1 MRKIDENLEISQ
13 LLLLYLKDE
22 LSESDKKKVDNL
34 LKEDQDLKV
43 LFLNL
48 QKTEFLDMQF
58 KRHRSI
64 NLEEKWLVQKVKM
77 QRDKFRKKI
86 FFYSRVA
93 AAVLIPIL
101 TATYLLL
108 NYERPFTDTKSEF
121 IAKVI
126 PESSKTQLIVEKGQI
141 YEFGENEVVNVADSS
156 IKIEVKGRS
165 LIYADAEKIENNQQV
180 EEIHT
185 LIVPRGGEFAL
196 NLSDGSKIWVNSET
210 TIKYPKQFL
219 GKNRVVELVSG
230 EAYFEI
236 ALNSEHPFVVNTEKG
251 MVQVL
256 GTSFNIRSYTDEETN
271 LTTLIKGSVSLRHKF
286 DSESTV
292 KLNPGQQGVIIDVNR
307 KISVKNVDTSPYIA
321 WKDGYYI
328 FNSNSLES
336 IFNQLSR
343 WYDFKVEFENDYVM
357 NMKFRGN
364 VDRKAGITQILD
376 LLEKTQKVS
385 FEYSGKTIRVKS
397 I

>member
-1 MRKIDENLEISQ
+1 MRKIEENLEISK
-13 LLLLYLKDE
+13 LLLLHLKDE
-22 LSESDKKKVDNL
+22 LSESDKRKVDKL
-34 LKEDQDLKV
+34 LTEDNDIYLLYQNIRK
-43 LFLNL
+43 
-48 QKTEFLDMQF
+48 KKYLDEQL

-64 NLEEKWLVQKVKM
+64 DIEQKWLDQTKRISK
-77 QRDKFRKKI
+77 DKFKKRATL
-86 FFYSRVA
+86 YSQIA
-93 AAVLIPIL
+93 AAVLIPLL

-108 NYERPFTDTKSEF
+108 NYEAPFTDTKSEF
-121 IAKVI
+121 IANVI
-126 PESSKTQLIVEKGQI
+126 PESSKPQLIVEEGEI
-141 YEFGENEVVNVADSS
+141 YELDGNEVSVADSS
-156 IKIEVKGRS
+156 IEIKVQGSS
-165 LIYADAEKIENNQQV
+165 LIYADAVKNENTQKS

-185 LIVPRGGEFAL
+185 LIVPRGGEFEL

-210 TIKYPKQFL
+210 TIKYPKQFI
-219 GKNRVVELVSG
+219 GKNRVIELVSG

-236 ALNSEHPFVVNTEKG
+236 AHNVEHPFIVNTEKG

-256 GTSFNIRSYTDEETN
+256 GTAFNIRSYSDEETN
-271 LTTLIKGSVSLRHKF
+271 VTTLVKGSVCLRHKF
-286 DSESTV
+286 DTESSV

-307 KISVKNVDTSPYIA
+307 KINVKEVDTYPIIA

-328 FNSNSLES
+328 FSSNSLEN

-343 WYDFKVEFENDYVM
+343 WYDFKVEFESDYLK

-364 VDRKAGITQILD
+364 VERKAGITQILD

-385 FEYSGKTIRVKS
+385 FEFSGKTIRVKS

>member
-1 MRKIDENLEISQ
+1 MRKIEENLEISR
-13 LLLLYLKDE
+13 LLVLYLKEE
-22 LSESDKKKVDNL
+22 LSESEKKKVDKL
-34 LKEDQDLKV
+34 LTEDQDI
-43 LFLNL
+43 LFLFQNI
-48 QKTEFLDMQF
+48 QKKEYLDQQL
-58 KRHRSI
+58 KRHRSLD
-64 NLEEKWLVQKVKM
+64 LEQKWQIH
-77 QRDKFRKKI
+77 QRKISKEKFRKH
-86 FFYSRVA
+86 FSFYSRVA

-101 TATYLLL
+101 IATYLLL
-108 NYERPFTDTKSEF
+108 NFEKPFTETKSDF

-126 PESSKTQLIVEKGQI
+126 PESTKTQLIIEKGQI
-141 YEFGENEVVNVADSS
+141 YEFGENEEINVADSS
-156 IKIEVKGRS
+156 IEIKVKGSS
-165 LIYADAEKIENNQQV
+165 LIYADAEKIQNIQQE

-185 LIVPRGGEFAL
+185 LIVPRGGEFEL
-196 NLSDGSKIWVNSET
+196 NLSDGSKIWVNSQT

-236 ALNSEHPFVVNTEKG
+236 ACDTEHPFIVNTEKG
-251 MVQVL
+251 MVRVL
-256 GTSFNIRSYTDEETN
+256 GTSFNIRSYSDEETN
-271 LTTLIKGSVSLRHKF
+271 VTTLIKGSVSLRHKF
-286 DSESTV
+286 NTESTV
-292 KLNPGQQGVIIDVNR
+292 RLNPGQQGIIIDVNR
-307 KISVKNVDTSPYIA
+307 KINVKNVDMYPIIA
-321 WKDGYYI
+321 WKEGYYI
-328 FNSNSLES
+328 FNSISLEN

-385 FEYSGKTIRVKS
+385 FEYSGKTIRVKN